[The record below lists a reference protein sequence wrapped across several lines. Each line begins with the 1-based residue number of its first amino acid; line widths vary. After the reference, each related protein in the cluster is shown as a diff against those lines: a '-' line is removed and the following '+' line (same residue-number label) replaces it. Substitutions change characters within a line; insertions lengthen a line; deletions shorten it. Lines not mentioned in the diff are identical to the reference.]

1 MTQLVSTFYY
11 DGRPSES
18 AVQALGHVGDIYG
31 VRRITFDEK
40 AHAIEV
46 EYDKSRLTEFD
57 IIALLR
63 DAGITLATQQAR
75 GLS

>member
-11 DGRPSES
+11 DGRLPES
-18 AVQALGHVGDIYG
+18 AVRALGHVNDIYG

-46 EYDKSRLTEFD
+46 EYDKSRLTEND
-57 IIALLR
+57 IVALLR
-63 DAGITLATQQAR
+63 DAGISLEKQQAR

>member
-1 MTQLVSTFYY
+1 MTQLVTTFYY
-11 DGRPSES
+11 DGRLLES
-18 AVQALGHVGDIYG
+18 AVRALGHVGDVYG

-46 EYDKSRLTEFD
+46 EYDKSRLTEND
-57 IIALLR
+57 IAALLR
-63 DAGITLATQQAR
+63 DAGISSAKRLAR

>member
-18 AVQALGHVGDIYG
+18 AVRALGDVGDIYG

-46 EYDKSRLTEFD
+46 EYDKSRLTEND
-57 IIALLR
+57 IVALLR
-63 DAGITLATQQAR
+63 DAGISLENQLAR

>member
-1 MTQLVSTFYY
+1 MTQLVSTFNY
-11 DGRPSES
+11 DGRPSEN
-18 AVQALGHVGDIYG
+18 AARALGQIGDIYG

-46 EYDKSRLTEFD
+46 EYDRSRLTEND

-63 DAGITLATQQAR
+63 DAGISLEKQLAR
-75 GLS
+75 GVL

>member
-11 DGRPSES
+11 DGRPNES
-18 AVQALGHVGDIYG
+18 ALRALGHVGDIYG
-31 VRRITFDEK
+31 VRRITSNEK

-46 EYDKSRLTEFD
+46 EYDKSRLTEND

-63 DAGITLATQQAR
+63 DAGITLAKQQAR
-75 GLS
+75 GVS